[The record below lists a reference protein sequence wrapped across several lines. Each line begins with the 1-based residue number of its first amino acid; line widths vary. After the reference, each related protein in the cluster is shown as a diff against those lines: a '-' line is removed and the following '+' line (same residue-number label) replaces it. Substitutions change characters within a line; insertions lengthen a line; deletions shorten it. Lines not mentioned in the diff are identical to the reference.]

1 MNLKKLFLLCSLVF
15 TTMAFAQQTVKG
27 SVKDSKGKPVA
38 GAAVIV
44 VGTSRTTTTN
54 SDGEYSIEAVAEE
67 TLQFSAQ
74 GYQNVQRKVG
84 LETTIDVVLA
94 LNSEDAKK
102 VGALGVERD
111 ANATGYSETTLE
123 GGDDLKGKTAGLTAA
138 GSGMG
143 QTKMTLRGTGSVT
156 GSSQPL
162 IVIDGVPM
170 ADLGSGYA
178 NAASE
183 INKDDIESVTVLT
196 GGAATALYGSRG
208 GNGVI
213 LYTTKSGKGGK
224 TNIDINSSVTF
235 DKIYIYPKLQNEYG
249 GGSDPLGLP
258 VKKINENGN
267 FVGNYTTAQY
277 IVDENWGPKY
287 NNQPYLPWYAFDK
300 KHLPQHYLQYVPW
313 KAPKNDVN
321 TFFRT
326 GISTNNSI
334 SVTRSVSGTNLRF
347 SLGNSETI
355 GIVPTTK
362 MQKSN
367 LSFSF
372 TSDLSSKLK
381 AEGGLN
387 YSITN
392 RHNPNYTY
400 SMASDNGGFSN
411 ILFGYSQRQLD
422 WRNLQRFYKDPDG
435 NQRTWNRISWS
446 NGSPMYTD
454 NPYWL
459 VNEVTSDDKTH
470 RFFGNIGLTYNFTD
484 ELYVI
489 GKIYGDI
496 YALRNTAKTPIG
508 SQSLSSYNKYNTINS
523 GFNYEARLHYNP
535 IFNEKYKELFSVN
548 TFIGTARSDNK
559 YEYAGGYTVGGLIRP
574 NFYAFSN
581 SVEDAKASESYS
593 WTRTNSI
600 YGMASLGYKST
611 VFLELTGRQDWFST
625 VSKPIFYPSATLSYV
640 FTNSFKKLPSW
651 LTYGKLRAGWAQVGN
666 DASAYVL
673 KTYPVVNN
681 HFKKEANYTIPNE
694 INNPDLLPE
703 IKETREAGLD
713 LQFFDSRVSLGVSV
727 YDVLSKDLILSLP
740 IDPATGYSYK
750 KVNSGEMSNKGVE
763 ITLDVTA
770 IQTENF
776 GWYINGNF
784 TKNTNKLIKLAPG
797 LTKYRVTNDYYGTA
811 YLYAIEGRPFG
822 EIYGADYI
830 KDANG
835 NRIVDSNGLYKR
847 TQDKVSL
854 GNITPDFTAGLT
866 NTLSYGN
873 FSLSFTFDYQHG
885 GKYFNG
891 AYMLGW
897 TAGATKETTA
907 NGIRD
912 IVRRD
917 GINQERGLILKG
929 VKEDGTPND
938 KIITPKQYAETFM
951 FGLDAQ
957 SVFDATY
964 LKLRT
969 VSLSYEV
976 PLPETKHIKGLNFTL
991 SGYNLWTGAL
1001 AWDGMDPETAAYNYG
1016 MGDSSL
1022 PTTRSFTLSVG
1033 LKL

>member
-1 MNLKKLFLLCSLVF
+1 MNLTQNKRKNTLFFLVSPEKRRIFGALIKIHNRDMNLKKLFLLCSLVF
-15 TTMAFAQQTVKG
+15 TTMAFAQQTVTG

-44 VGTSRTTTTN
+44 VGTSRATTTN
-54 SDGEYSIEAVAEE
+54 SDGGYSIEAVAEE
-67 TLQFSAQ
+67 NLQFSAQ

-84 LETTIDVVLA
+84 LETTIDVVLP

-489 GKIYGDI
+489 GKI
-496 YALRNTAKTPIG
+496 
-508 SQSLSSYNKYNTINS
+508 
-523 GFNYEARLHYNP
+523 
-535 IFNEKYKELFSVN
+535 
-548 TFIGTARSDNK
+548 
-559 YEYAGGYTVGGLIRP
+559 GG
-574 NFYAFSN
+574 
-581 SVEDAKASESYS
+581 AS
-593 WTRTNSI
+593 
-600 YGMASLGYKST
+600 KS
-611 VFLELTGRQDWFST
+611 
-625 VSKPIFYPSATLSYV
+625 
-640 FTNSFKKLPSW
+640 
-651 LTYGKLRAGWAQVGN
+651 
-666 DASAYVL
+666 
-673 KTYPVVNN
+673 
-681 HFKKEANYTIPNE
+681 
-694 INNPDLLPE
+694 
-703 IKETREAGLD
+703 
-713 LQFFDSRVSLGVSV
+713 
-727 YDVLSKDLILSLP
+727 
-740 IDPATGYSYK
+740 
-750 KVNSGEMSNKGVE
+750 M
-763 ITLDVTA
+763 
-770 IQTENF
+770 IQ
-776 GWYINGNF
+776 
-784 TKNTNKLIKLAPG
+784 L
-797 LTKYRVTNDYYGTA
+797 
-811 YLYAIEGRPFG
+811 
-822 EIYGADYI
+822 
-830 KDANG
+830 
-835 NRIVDSNGLYKR
+835 
-847 TQDKVSL
+847 
-854 GNITPDFTAGLT
+854 
-866 NTLSYGN
+866 
-873 FSLSFTFDYQHG
+873 
-885 GKYFNG
+885 
-891 AYMLGW
+891 
-897 TAGATKETTA
+897 
-907 NGIRD
+907 
-912 IVRRD
+912 
-917 GINQERGLILKG
+917 
-929 VKEDGTPND
+929 
-938 KIITPKQYAETFM
+938 
-951 FGLDAQ
+951 
-957 SVFDATY
+957 
-964 LKLRT
+964 
-969 VSLSYEV
+969 
-976 PLPETKHIKGLNFTL
+976 
-991 SGYNLWTGAL
+991 
-1001 AWDGMDPETAAYNYG
+1001 
-1016 MGDSSL
+1016 
-1022 PTTRSFTLSVG
+1022 
-1033 LKL
+1033 